1 MAKSGRIFRAM
12 TRRSGAER
20 AVPSLQGRALDDL
33 RFIRETMENAAA
45 FTAVSGWGMVAVG
58 GVAFAA
64 AAVAVTQ
71 PTVRGQLV
79 TWFAAA
85 AASIAISASAIWR
98 KAKRANAP
106 IFHGAGRK
114 FLLSFLPPMTVGAIL
129 TYVLLERGV
138 FELVPPMWLMLYG
151 TAVITGGA
159 FSVRVVPLMGLLF
172 IAAGIVSLM
181 LPAWTIHWLLG
192 AAFGALH
199 VIFGLIIARRHGG

>member
-1 MAKSGRIFRAM
+1 MSQ
-12 TRRSGAER
+12 RSGAER
-20 AVPSLQGRALDDL
+20 VPSLQGRAIDDL

-45 FTAVSGWGMVAVG
+45 FTAVSGWGMVGVG
-58 GVAFAA
+58 ATAFAA

-71 PTVRGQLV
+71 PTLRGQL
-79 TWFAAA
+79 TAWFVAAA
-85 AASIAISASAIWR
+85 VAIAVSTYAILR

-106 IFHGAGRK
+106 LFHGAGRK

-129 TYVLLERGV
+129 TYVLLENGN
-138 FELVPPMWLMLYG
+138 FALVPPVWLMMYG

-172 IAAGIVSLM
+172 IAAGVVSLM
-181 LPAWTIHWLLG
+181 LPPWTTHWLLG
-192 AAFGALH
+192 GAFGALH

>member
-1 MAKSGRIFRAM
+1 VEDIGDM

-20 AVPSLQGRALDDL
+20 AVPSLQGRAIDDL

-58 GVAFAA
+58 ATAFAA
-64 AAVAVTQ
+64 AAVAVAQ
-71 PTVRGQLV
+71 PTVQGQL
-79 TWFAAA
+79 TAWFVAAA
-85 AASIAISASAIWR
+85 VSIAVSAYAIWR

-106 IFHGAGRK
+106 LFHGAGRK

-129 TYVLLERGV
+129 TYVLLENGN
-138 FELVPPMWLMLYG
+138 FALVPPMWLMMYG

-172 IAAGIVSLM
+172 IAAGVVSLV
-181 LPAWTIHWLLG
+181 LPPWTVHWLLG
-192 AAFGALH
+192 ATFGALH

>member
-1 MAKSGRIFRAM
+1 MEDIGRMNRP
-12 TRRSGAER
+12 SGAER
-20 AVPSLQGRALDDL
+20 AVPSLQGRAIDDL
-33 RFIRETMENAAA
+33 RFIRETMANAAA

-58 GVAFAA
+58 ATAFAA
-64 AAVAVTQ
+64 AAVAVAQ
-71 PTVRGQLV
+71 PTVRDQLIA
-79 TWFAAA
+79 WFAAA
-85 AASIAISASAIWR
+85 AVSIAISAYAIWR

-106 IFHGAGRK
+106 LFHGAGRK

-129 TYVLLERGV
+129 TYVLLESGN
-138 FELVPPMWLMLYG
+138 FALVPPMWLMLYG

-172 IAAGIVSLM
+172 IGAGVVSLM
-181 LPAWTIHWLLG
+181 LPAWTTHWLLG

>member
-1 MAKSGRIFRAM
+1 M
-12 TRRSGAER
+12 TRRTGAER
-20 AVPSLQGRALDDL
+20 AVPSLQGRAIDDL

-58 GVAFAA
+58 AIAFGA

-71 PTVRGQLV
+71 RTVRGQLLV
-79 TWFAAA
+79 WFAAA
-85 AASIAISASAIWR
+85 AVSIAVSTYAIWR
-98 KAKRANAP
+98 KAKRAHAP
-106 IFHGAGRK
+106 LFHGAGRK

-129 TYVLLERGV
+129 TYMLLESGD
-138 FELVPPMWLMLYG
+138 FPLVPPMWLMLYG

-172 IAAGIVSLM
+172 IAAGVASLM
-181 LPAWTIHWLLG
+181 LPAWTTHWLLG

>member
-1 MAKSGRIFRAM
+1 MEDISDM
-12 TRRSGAER
+12 TRPSGAER
-20 AVPSLQGRALDDL
+20 AVPSLQGRAIDDL

-58 GVAFAA
+58 ATAFAA

-71 PTVRGQLV
+71 PIVRDQLIA
-79 TWFAAA
+79 WFAAA
-85 AASIAISASAIWR
+85 AVSIAISAYAISR

-106 IFHGAGRK
+106 LFHGAGRK

-129 TYVLLERGV
+129 TYVLLESGN
-138 FELVPPMWLMLYG
+138 FALVPPMWLMLYG

-172 IAAGIVSLM
+172 IGAGVVSLM
-181 LPAWTIHWLLG
+181 LPAWTTHWLLG

>member
-1 MAKSGRIFRAM
+1 MNRA
-12 TRRSGAER
+12 SSAER
-20 AVPSLQGRALDDL
+20 AVPSLQGRAIDDL

-58 GVAFAA
+58 ATAFAA
-64 AAVAVTQ
+64 AAAAVAQ

-79 TWFAAA
+79 AWFTAAA
-85 AASIAISASAIWR
+85 VSIAISAYASWR
-98 KAKRANAP
+98 KARRANVP
-106 IFHGAGRK
+106 LFHGAARK
-114 FLLSFLPPMTVGAIL
+114 FFLSFLPPMIVGAIL
-129 TYVLLERGV
+129 TYVLLESGN
-138 FELVPPMWLMLYG
+138 FALVPPMWLMLYG

-172 IAAGIVSLM
+172 IAAGVISLT
-181 LPAWTIHWLLG
+181 LPAWTTHWLLG

>member
-1 MAKSGRIFRAM
+1 VEDIGDMSQ
-12 TRRSGAER
+12 RSGAER
-20 AVPSLQGRALDDL
+20 AVPSLQGRAIDDL

-58 GVAFAA
+58 ATAFAA
-64 AAVAVTQ
+64 AAVAVAQ
-71 PTVRGQLV
+71 PTIRGQL
-79 TWFAAA
+79 TAWFAAA
-85 AASIAISASAIWR
+85 AVAVAISTYAIWR

-106 IFHGAGRK
+106 LFHGAGRK
-114 FLLSFLPPMTVGAIL
+114 FLLSFLPPMTVAAIL
-129 TYVLLERGV
+129 TYVLLESGN
-138 FELVPPMWLMLYG
+138 FALVPPMWLMLYG

-172 IAAGIVSLM
+172 IAVGVVSLI
-181 LPAWTIHWLLG
+181 LPAWTTHWLLG

>member
-1 MAKSGRIFRAM
+1 MS
-12 TRRSGAER
+12 RRTASAEPA
-20 AVPSLQGRALDDL
+20 AVPSLQGRAIDDL

-58 GVAFAA
+58 AVAFAA
-64 AAVAVTQ
+64 AGVAATQ

-79 TWFAAA
+79 AWFAAA
-85 AASIAISASAIWR
+85 AASITISSYASWR

-106 IFHGAGRK
+106 LFHGAGRK

-129 TYVLLERGV
+129 TYVLLESGN
-138 FELVPPMWLMLYG
+138 FALVPPMWLMLYG
-151 TAVITGGA
+151 TAIMTGGA

-172 IAAGIVSLM
+172 IAAGVVSLM
-181 LPAWTIHWLLG
+181 LPAWTTHWLLG

>member
-1 MAKSGRIFRAM
+1 MS
-12 TRRSGAER
+12 RRGSAEP
-20 AVPSLQGRALDDL
+20 AVPSLQGRAIDDL

-58 GVAFAA
+58 AVAFAA

-79 TWFAAA
+79 AWFVAA
-85 AASIAISASAIWR
+85 AASIAVSSYAIWR

-106 IFHGAGRK
+106 LFHGAARK

-129 TYVLLERGV
+129 TYVLLERGA

-159 FSVRVVPLMGLLF
+159 FSVRVVPLLCLIFIIVVFVSFLL
-172 IAAGIVSLM
+172 AAYAPLC
-181 LPAWTIHWLLG
+181 ALG
-192 AAFGALH
+192 VA
-199 VIFGLIIARRHGG
+199 

>member
-1 MAKSGRIFRAM
+1 M

-20 AVPSLQGRALDDL
+20 AVPSLQGRAIDDL

-58 GVAFAA
+58 ATAFAA
-64 AAVAVTQ
+64 AAAAVTQ
-71 PTVRGQLV
+71 PTVRGQL
-79 TWFAAA
+79 TAWFAAA
-85 AASIAISASAIWR
+85 VMSITVSTYAIWR

-106 IFHGAGRK
+106 LFHGAGRK

-129 TYVLLERGV
+129 TYILLENGS
-138 FELVPPMWLMLYG
+138 FALVPPMWLMMYG

-172 IAAGIVSLM
+172 IAGGVFSL
-181 LPAWTIHWLLG
+181 LLEPWTIHWLLG

>member
-1 MAKSGRIFRAM
+1 M
-12 TRRSGAER
+12 TRRTGAER
-20 AVPSLQGRALDDL
+20 AVPSLQGRAIDDL

-45 FTAVSGWGMVAVG
+45 FTAVSGWGRVAVG
-58 GVAFAA
+58 AIAFGA

-71 PTVRGQLV
+71 RTVRGQLLV
-79 TWFAAA
+79 WFAAA
-85 AASIAISASAIWR
+85 AVSIAVSTYAIWR

-106 IFHGAGRK
+106 LFHGAGRK

-129 TYVLLERGV
+129 TYMLLESGD
-138 FELVPPMWLMLYG
+138 FPLVPPMWLMLYG

-172 IAAGIVSLM
+172 IAAGVVSLM
-181 LPAWTIHWLLG
+181 LPAWTTHWLLG

>member
-1 MAKSGRIFRAM
+1 M

-58 GVAFAA
+58 AVAFGAA
-64 AAVAVTQ
+64 AIAVAQ
-71 PTVRGQLV
+71 PTVRGQLI

-85 AASIAISASAIWR
+85 AVAITVSAYAIWR

-106 IFHGAGRK
+106 LFHGAGRK
-114 FLLSFLPPMTVGAIL
+114 FLLSFVPPMTVGAIL
-129 TYVLLERGV
+129 TYVLLERGA

-172 IAAGIVSLM
+172 IAAGVVSLM

-199 VIFGLIIARRHGG
+199 VTFGLIIARRHGG

>member
-1 MAKSGRIFRAM
+1 M
-12 TRRSGAER
+12 TRRTGAER
-20 AVPSLQGRALDDL
+20 AVPSLQGRAIDDL

-58 GVAFAA
+58 AIAFGA

-71 PTVRGQLV
+71 RTVRGQLLV
-79 TWFAAA
+79 WFAAA
-85 AASIAISASAIWR
+85 AVSIAVSTYAIWR

-106 IFHGAGRK
+106 LFHGAGRK

-129 TYVLLERGV
+129 TYMLLESGN
-138 FELVPPMWLMLYG
+138 FPLVPPMWLMLYG

-172 IAAGIVSLM
+172 IAAGVVSLM
-181 LPAWTIHWLLG
+181 LPAWTTHWLLG

>member
-1 MAKSGRIFRAM
+1 MVGV
-12 TRRSGAER
+12 GA
-20 AVPSLQGRALDDL
+20 
-33 RFIRETMENAAA
+33 IA
-45 FTAVSGWGMVAVG
+45 FT
-58 GVAFAA
+58 A

-71 PTVRGQLV
+71 PTIRGQLTV
-79 TWFAAA
+79 WFAAA
-85 AASIAISASAIWR
+85 AVAIAVSAYAIWR

-106 IFHGAGRK
+106 LFHGAARK

-129 TYVLLERGV
+129 TYVLLEAGQ
-138 FELVPPMWLMLYG
+138 FALVPPMWLMLYG

-172 IAAGIVSLM
+172 IAAGVVSLM
-181 LPAWTIHWLLG
+181 MPAWTIHWLLG